1 MTALTH
7 DPATRP
13 QTPVEDPTPTKTSAP
28 AAEPMTA
35 APPVLTRIETDA
47 EVAGRFV
54 ANVLSRWHVNGWLL
68 VLTAVVAN
76 VLGALTRI

>member
-1 MTALTH
+1 
-7 DPATRP
+7 
-13 QTPVEDPTPTKTSAP
+13 
-28 AAEPMTA
+28 MTA

-76 VLGALTRI
+76 VLGVLTRI

>member
-1 MTALTH
+1 
-7 DPATRP
+7 
-13 QTPVEDPTPTKTSAP
+13 
-28 AAEPMTA
+28 MTA

-68 VLTAVVAN
+68 VLAAVVAN
-76 VLGALTRI
+76 VVGIAFHI